1 MMKKI
6 SIKIF
11 VLAMLFAFTG
21 CEDFLDAP
29 SKSTLDEQTI
39 FSNQAFAEQAIA
51 GVIQSFCETNSYRG
65 RFIAYYGINTDV
77 EIRKSL
83 SGSTSDA
90 SQTLANYLTTPTNG
104 NMDASNNAWAKFY
117 EGIERANL
125 AIRGLRAYGDVDN
138 RPEMAQILGEML
150 TLRAI
155 VYNDLLRGWGNVPAR
170 FEPISS
176 ETVNLSKVDRDEI
189 LKQLLADLEQAANYC
204 AWPNESSVTTSSE
217 RINKAF
223 VKGLRARLALAAAG
237 YAQHL
242 ASSPN
247 GSSQLTLSS
256 DPELDPQEMYKI
268 AKQECLDVINSG
280 TCRLLDFEECFKD
293 FCSETYNAGGEVLW
307 SIPFSSTRGRVLFD
321 LGLSHTT
328 ADKYV
333 LAHAG
338 RGGSTLIM
346 PTLWYDYD
354 KEDARRSVTA
364 CPFVWT
370 DGKQVPASAR
380 SWCIGK
386 YRYEWLP
393 QDRWRTE
400 SSNDDG
406 LNYLYMRYSD
416 VLLMAAEAINE
427 LDGPGAA
434 APYFKEVRDRAYP
447 DNPEMVDAY
456 MSQITGSKEAF
467 FKAIV
472 KERGLEFA
480 GEMLRKG
487 DLIRWNM
494 LGTAI
499 DEAKAKLQA
508 WDSKQD
514 YTSSFDGTVYPYSQ
528 LPEHIY
534 YKTASDGESIL
545 IHGLNFGDPDAAPD
559 ASYTGTKEWNLNNVP
574 LWDYIALRNPN
585 LQPYWPIWQNFIN
598 TSEGYLNNDDYNMP

>member
-1 MMKKI
+1 MKNI

-11 VLAMLFAFTG
+11 VLAGVLAFAS
-21 CEDFLDAP
+21 CDDYLDAP
-29 SKSTLDEQTI
+29 AKSTLDEQTI
-39 FSNQAFAEQAIA
+39 FSNATFAEQAIA

-65 RFIAYYGINTDV
+65 RFIAYYGINTDL

-90 SQTLANYLTTPTNG
+90 AQTLANYYTTPTNG
-104 NMDASNNAWAKFY
+104 NMDAANNAWAKFY

-125 AIRGLRAYGDVDN
+125 AIRGLRTYGDVEN
-138 RPEMAQILGEML
+138 RPEMAQLLGEML
-150 TLRAI
+150 TLRAV

-170 FEPISS
+170 FEPINS
-176 ETVNLSKVDRDEI
+176 ETVNLPKVDRDEI
-189 LKQLLADLEQAANYC
+189 LKQLLADLEEAGNYC
-204 AWPNESSVTTSSE
+204 AWPNEIGVTTSSE

-223 VKGLRARLALAAAG
+223 AKGLRARLALAAAG
-237 YAQHL
+237 YSQHL

-247 GSSQLTLSS
+247 GSSQLTLSN
-256 DPELDPQEMYKI
+256 DPDLAPEKMYQIVKD
-268 AKQECLDVINSG
+268 ECLDIINSG

-293 FCSETYNAGGEVLW
+293 FCSETYVAGGEVLW

-321 LGLSHTT
+321 LGLTHTT
-328 ADKYV
+328 EDKYV
-333 LAHAG
+333 KLHANK
-338 RGGSTLIM
+338 GGSTLIM
-346 PTLWYDYD
+346 PTLWYDYE

-370 DGKQVPASAR
+370 DGKQVPSSAQ

-386 YRYEWLP
+386 YRYEWLS
-393 QDRWRTE
+393 QARWRNE

-427 LDGPGAA
+427 LEGPGAA
-434 APYFKEVRDRAYP
+434 APYFREVRNRAYP
-447 DNPEMVDAY
+447 ENPEMVDAY
-456 MSQITGSKEAF
+456 MNSISGSKDAF

-494 LGTAI
+494 LGSAM
-499 DEAKAKLQA
+499 DEAGSKLQA
-508 WDSKQD
+508 WDNRQD
-514 YTSSFDGTVYPYSQ
+514 YTSQFDGTVYPYSQ
-528 LPEHIY
+528 LPDRIY
-534 YKTASDGESIL
+534 YKTALDGESIV
-545 IHGLNFGDPDAAPD
+545 IHGLNYGDPDAAPD
-559 ASYTGTKEWNLNNVP
+559 ASYSGTKEWSLNDVP

-585 LQPYWPIWQNFIN
+585 LQPYWPVWQNFIN
-598 TSEGYLNNDDYNMP
+598 TSEGALNNDDYNMP

>member
-1 MMKKI
+1 MKNI

-11 VLAMLFAFTG
+11 VLAILFAFTS

-29 SKSTLDEQTI
+29 AKSTLDEQTI

-65 RFIAYYGINTDV
+65 RFIAYYGINSDV

-90 SQTLANYLTTPTNG
+90 AQTLANYLTTPTNG

-125 AIRGLRAYGDVDN
+125 AIRGLRAYGDVEN

-170 FEPISS
+170 FDPIGS
-176 ETVNLSKVDRDEI
+176 ETVYLPKVDRDEI
-189 LKQLLADLEQAANYC
+189 LKQLLADLDEAANYC
-204 AWPNESSVTTSSE
+204 AWPNGNSVTTSSE

-237 YAQHL
+237 YSQHL
-242 ASSPN
+242 SSSPN
-247 GSSQLTLSS
+247 GPSQLSLSS
-256 DPELDPQEMYKI
+256 DPALAPQEMYKI
-268 AKQECLDVINSG
+268 VKQECLDVINSG
-280 TCRLLDFEECFKD
+280 TCRLLDFEECFRD

-307 SIPFSSTRGRVLFD
+307 SIPFSATRGRVLFD

-333 LAHAG
+333 YNHAG

-354 KEDARRSVTA
+354 KEDVRRSVTA

-370 DGKQVPASAR
+370 DGKQVPSSAR

-434 APYFKEVRDRAYP
+434 APYFREVRERAFP
-447 DNPEMVDAY
+447 DNPGMVDTY
-456 MSQITGSKEAF
+456 MSQVTGSKEAF

-494 LGTAI
+494 LNTAI

-514 YTSSFDGTVYPYSQ
+514 YASPFDGTVYPYSQ
-528 LPEHIY
+528 LPDHIY
-534 YKTASDGESIL
+534 YKTAADGESIL
-545 IHGLNFGDPDAAPD
+545 IHGLNYGDPDAAPD
-559 ASYTGTKEWNLNNVP
+559 ASYTGTKEWNLNDVP

-598 TSEGYLNNDDYNMP
+598 TSEGNLNNDDYNMP

>member
-1 MMKKI
+1 
-6 SIKIF
+6 
-11 VLAMLFAFTG
+11 MLFAFTG

-176 ETVNLSKVDRDEI
+176 ETVNLPKVDRDEI
-189 LKQLLADLEQAANYC
+189 LKQLLDDLEQAANYC
-204 AWPNESSVTTSSE
+204 AWPNESSVTASSE

-256 DPELDPQEMYKI
+256 DPALDPQEMYKI

-472 KERGLEFA
+472 KERSLEFA

-494 LGTAI
+494 LSTAI

>member
-1 MMKKI
+1 MKNI
-6 SIKIF
+6 IVRIF
-11 VLAMLFAFTG
+11 VFAALIAFTS
-21 CEDFLDAP
+21 CDDFLDAP
-29 SKSTLDEQTI
+29 AKSTLDEQTI

-65 RFIAYYGINTDV
+65 RFIAYYGINTDI

-83 SGSTSDA
+83 SGSSSDA
-90 SQTLANYLTTPTNG
+90 SQTLANYNTTPTNG

-125 AIRGLRAYGDVDN
+125 AIRGLRAYGDVEN
-138 RPEMAQILGEML
+138 RPEMAQLLGEML
-150 TLRAI
+150 TLRAV

-170 FEPISS
+170 FEPIGS
-176 ETVNLSKVDRDEI
+176 ETVYLPKEERDEI
-189 LKQLLADLEQAANYC
+189 LKQLLSDLEEAGTYC
-204 AWPNESSVTTSSE
+204 AWPNESAVTSSSE

-237 YAQHL
+237 YSQHL

-247 GSSQLTLSS
+247 GSSQLSLSS
-256 DPELDPQEMYKI
+256 DSELAPEEMYKI

-307 SIPFSSTRGRVLFD
+307 SIPFSNTRGRVLFD

-333 LAHAG
+333 ELHAG

-354 KEDARRSVTA
+354 KEDVRRSVTA

-370 DGKQVPASAR
+370 DGKQVPSSAR

-393 QDRWRTE
+393 QDRWKGE
-400 SSNDDG
+400 SQNDDG

-434 APYFKEVRDRAYP
+434 TNYFRQVRERAFP

-456 MSQITGSKEAF
+456 MNQITAGKDAF

-472 KERGLEFA
+472 KERSLEFA

-487 DLIRWNM
+487 DLIRWNL
-494 LGTAI
+494 LGSAI
-499 DEAKAKLQA
+499 NEAKEKLQA
-508 WDSKQD
+508 WDSRQD
-514 YTSSFDGTVYPYSQ
+514 YTSPFDGTVYNYSQ
-528 LPEHIY
+528 LPGHIY
-534 YKTASDGESIL
+534 YKTAQDGESIM
-545 IHGLNFGDPDAAPD
+545 IHGLDYGDPDAAPD
-559 ASYTGTKEWNLNNVP
+559 ASYSGTKEWDLNDVP
-574 LWDYIALRNPN
+574 LWDYITLRDPN
-585 LQPYWPIWQNFIN
+585 LQPYWPVWQNFIN
-598 TSEGYLNNDDYNMP
+598 TSEGTLNNDDYNMP

>member
-1 MMKKI
+1 
-6 SIKIF
+6 
-11 VLAMLFAFTG
+11 MLFAFTG